1 MFLCHSVSMSAT
13 RGASVVPSV
22 PTGWSRMAF
31 SIGSKSSEPTRGGF
45 MGGCGQLLWVW
56 SAVVGVIS
64 CCGCGWLLASLPDSS
79 TRSRE
84 PGSGSSWL
92 WVSVSS
98 LDLEVCS
105 CTR

>member
-45 MGGCGQLLWVW
+45 MGGCGQLLCV
-56 SAVVGVIS
+56 
-64 CCGCGWLLASLPDSS
+64 
-79 TRSRE
+79 
-84 PGSGSSWL
+84 
-92 WVSVSS
+92 
-98 LDLEVCS
+98 
-105 CTR
+105 